1 MPLNPLEQA
10 RSAAKLLQLREQL
23 QSGTLNPIEQ
33 VRVTAEALALYT
45 ALGGAPMDGPKPVD
59 AEQAAAF
66 AADDGLSDDP
76 NAENYRYKDTG
87 YIAGSRKEEAAEL
100 IRGARA
106 SGTMLRASDIDFT
119 AIEANPREAK
129 KLITKSNLFGVVDWA
144 ELQAGGMDPAAGF
157 LLDRA
162 YASVGKEPGEN
173 TPEARKSFV
182 LGMETLRTRMEGC
195 KTSKDVLAVMDDIR
209 DELMGAK
216 LNADETDQYKTLS
229 QQSHELYQRSQALR
243 DVQAG
248 LSDSMNR
255 ASQAARTAKYDIEKR
270 LSRGW
275 KLTDE
280 HEKAVTDAEAESR
293 KATEAWRQNLEQNRE
308 ALDDMDNQRRVL
320 SKQQREIVDI
330 AKVRN
335 LKSPESQA
343 WLSLGERF
351 IKAAMFRSRAGSST
365 FRDHAANALAGEPK
379 TWEWAEKDTATV
391 EKKVTQKRR
400 TFALKVID
408 VFERKGGRTVP
419 INSTKDLETLCGF
432 RAVQTGNWVQKDID
446 SAKWH
451 VEQAAGAMCDMADM
465 LGISEKALGF
475 GGRLGMAFGARG
487 TGNAGGA
494 TAKGTYEP
502 IHRVINITKMNGG
515 GSLGHECWHAVD
527 NILHSVLRGE
537 DGGAED
543 FASANPS
550 LMPEGPIRDAFTSLK
565 KALTEGDHRLPE
577 SIKFTDRQRA
587 NARHNID
594 SPHNEVSR
602 KIKAAGSAEAAVLA
616 VDSHFSGI
624 DSERLLKLKKQWR
637 TLAAAYYAPEG
648 VSDIQLNTG
657 RGVSKYMAEAKVL
670 DGAKSKEYWS
680 SADELSARA
689 FQGYLEDRLAE
700 KGRQNDYLSSLADN
714 KHHYFPE
721 MGEPFKPYPEGE
733 ERTRINAAFDQVFQA
748 LRDEKAFEKALENTA
763 LLDSIFG
770 VHHD

>member
-1 MPLNPLEQA
+1 MPLTPLEQA

-23 QSGTLNPIEQ
+23 QSGTLNPIAQ

-45 ALGGAPMDGPKPVD
+45 ALGGAPMDGAKPVD
-59 AEQAAAF
+59 AEQAAEF

-87 YIAGSRKEEAAEL
+87 YIAGSRKEEATEL
-100 IRGARA
+100 IRGARE

-129 KLITKSNLFGVVDWA
+129 KLITKSNLFGVVDWSA
-144 ELQAGGMDPAAGF
+144 LQAGGMEPAAGF

-162 YASVGKEPGEN
+162 YAAVGKEPGEN

-182 LGMETLRTRMEGC
+182 LGLETLRTRMESC
-195 KTSKDVLAVMDDIR
+195 KTSKDVLAVMDEIR
-209 DELMGAK
+209 EELMGAK
-216 LNADETDQYKTLS
+216 LNADEADQYKALG
-229 QQSHELYQRSQALR
+229 QQSHDLALKAKAIR
-243 DVQAG
+243 DDQNVFYNAMS
-248 LSDSMNR
+248 L
-255 ASQAARTAKYDIEKR
+255 ASSTARTAKYDIEKR

-275 KLTDE
+275 KLTGE

-293 KATEAWRQNLEQNRE
+293 KATEAWRANLEQNRDSLDAMDSQRQ
-308 ALDDMDNQRRVL
+308 ALN
-320 SKQQREIVDI
+320 KQQREIVDI

-335 LKSPESQA
+335 LKSPETQA

-351 IKAAMFRSRAGSST
+351 IKATMFRSRAGSST

-379 TWEWAEKDTATV
+379 TWEWAEKDVATV

-451 VEQAAGAMCDMADM
+451 VEQAAGAMMDMADM

-494 TAKGTYEP
+494 TAKGHYEP

-537 DGGAED
+537 EGGAED

-550 LMPEGPIRDAFTSLK
+550 LMPEGPIRDAFTALK
-565 KALTEGDHRLPE
+565 KSISEGDHRLPE
-577 SIKFTDRQRA
+577 LIKFTDKNRA

-616 VDSHFSGI
+616 VDAHFSGI

-648 VSDIQLNTG
+648 TNDIQLNTG
-657 RGVSKYMAEAKVL
+657 RGVSKFMAEAKLL

-680 SADELSARA
+680 SHDELSARA
-689 FQGYLEDRLAE
+689 FQSYLEDKLAE
-700 KGRQNDYLSSLADN
+700 KDRQNDYLSSLADN
-714 KHHYFPE
+714 KHHYFPAL
-721 MGEPFKPYPEGE
+721 GEPFKPYPEGE

-770 VHHD
+770 AHDD